1 MEPARRP
8 RTLRQY
14 FAEQLKELN
23 AQPCTNPLLDL
34 FFSDSNI
41 ETIEDAIFRECAQHL
56 GGISDAKETMTVAGN
71 LAIRG
76 AVFNAAIQWM
86 NLPLM
91 NSSLL
96 QMNRTAVLQA
106 TNTLFP
112 DLVYQARAERFRKHG
127 VRPTDI
133 SRPQFDVD
141 RMEKLEQSRE
151 HFGVNRVRTNP
162 FEEAY
167 GGAVRTY
174 DQFWNLAGTNPAAG
188 INDVSKRTG
197 SDDIRIKFIPDMP
210 VFRQADQGIA
220 DSQRRGFAGMARPA
234 PAAAVRA
241 ASAVLNNPHNSYEYN

>member
-1 MEPARRP
+1 
-8 RTLRQY
+8 
-14 FAEQLKELN
+14 
-23 AQPCTNPLLDL
+23 
-34 FFSDSNI
+34 
-41 ETIEDAIFRECAQHL
+41 
-56 GGISDAKETMTVAGN
+56 MTVAGN
-71 LAIRG
+71 LAIRK

-86 NLPLM
+86 NLPRELFA
-91 NSSLL
+91 L

-112 DLVYQARAERFRKHG
+112 DPVYQPARSGSGTG

-133 SRPQFDVD
+133 SAPVRRH

-151 HFGVNRVRTNP
+151 YFGVNRVRTNP
-162 FEEAY
+162 EEAY
-167 GGAVRTY
+167 RQCAPTTSS
-174 DQFWNLAGTNPAAG
+174 GTSRHQPAAG

-197 SDDIRIKFIPDMP
+197 SDDIIKFIPDMP

-234 PAAAVRA
+234 PASAVRA